1 MPASYNP
8 RVIDEAGKV
17 RLRESLRELGAIK
30 PIVVRPNGTIIAGHQ
45 RTQAAAAIGLKH
57 LPAHEIDVKGAA
69 DEIRFNQL
77 HNGCE
82 VDISGHLVRVP
93 PGAPDTWAAVG
104 PSNVSAPDH
113 LQEGAGERHEMMKL
127 LAKYGPF
134 SGSIA
139 TPEGEVIAGAQY
151 AWCARQIGVPVH
163 VRYVSSRHRE
173 LVRKIFAQSFGEYC
187 YDNLPKTTWGQ
198 ALVQMHR
205 LVGPRSLGSSLY
217 DKVVIP
223 RLAPGMRVLDFGA
236 GQKAYV
242 KKLSAEG
249 IDILGVEFYKRKGN
263 TVDIAGGHADISFL
277 THSLRT
283 KGLFDFVVCDSVLN
297 SVDSMQAEADVLATL
312 NALCKPGGL
321 IAFSG
326 RPIYQVER
334 FAARKQKAE
343 DIRTVEFLDQNGF
356 SAIFRAGVW
365 QYQKFHNRSQVES
378 LAKVYIGEEFTLT
391 CGNEAHRPR
400 ADLTGSSWQVIGKK
414 TAATEWEAAVARE
427 FDLPTPS
434 GRYGRSQEVLDAIKA
449 APASG

>member
-8 RVIDEAGKV
+8 RVIDELGKS

-45 RTQAAAAIGLKH
+45 RTQAAAANGLKH
-57 LPAHEIDVKGAA
+57 LPAHVIDVKGQA

-82 VDISGHLVRVP
+82 VDLSDHLVRVP
-93 PGAPDTWAAVG
+93 PGAPDTWVAV
-104 PSNVSAPDH
+104 PSREVSAPDH
-113 LQEGAGERHEMMKL
+113 LQAGAGERHEMLKL

-139 TPEGEVIAGAQY
+139 TPDGEIIAGAQY
-151 AWCARQIGVPVH
+151 AWCARQIGIPVH
-163 VRYVSSRHRE
+163 VRYVPARHAQ
-173 LVRKIFAQSFGEYC
+173 LVKEVFSQTYGEYC

-198 ALVQMHR
+198 AVVQMHR

-249 IDILGVEFYKRKGN
+249 VQILGVEFYKRKGN
-263 TVDIAGGHADISFL
+263 TVDIAGGHADISAL
-277 THSLRT
+277 VAELR
-283 KGLFDFVVCDSVLN
+283 KNGLFDFVVCDSVLN

-312 NALCKPGGL
+312 NALCKLGGL

-356 SAIFRAGVW
+356 SAIFRAGIW
-365 QYQKFHNRSQVES
+365 QYQKFHRRAEVEA
-378 LAKVYIGEEFTLT
+378 LAKAYIGEEFTLT

-414 TAATEWEAAVARE
+414 TAAPEWEAAVARE
-427 FDLPTPS
+427 FDLPTPQ

-449 APASG
+449 ACASA